1 MPRTADLIIQI
12 TKMEGSFH
20 KCRGEYVDTH
30 PTFGKENDARITIY
44 SRCLNLFDNAL
55 LYLLFRT
62 FQLPNKSWWLSLP
75 IEYQRMGI
83 PPNISIQIP
92 SSEEDLKGIIDNVN
106 KFWVQTNFVL
116 LFSVLETSARQ
127 IVRVTHPGK
136 FSHGRGDLKQIYQA
150 LLSTNYSNYDLM
162 LELFRL
168 ARNTQHNNGVYFPQK
183 FGKNRHLTFKGVQYD
198 FVDGQKVEF
207 YDAAKLLFF
216 DIVPD
221 LLNMIN
227 DIVNSNDVSKHKQ
240 IIDPSM

>member
-1 MPRTADLIIQI
+1 MPVTADLIIQI
-12 TKMEGSFH
+12 TEMEGSFH
-20 KCRGEYVDTH
+20 KWRGKYVDAH
-30 PTFGKENDARITIY
+30 PTFSKDNDARITIF

-55 LYLLFRT
+55 FYLLFRT
-62 FQLPNKSWWLSLP
+62 FQLPNQSWWSSLP
-75 IEYQRMGI
+75 IGYQKMGI

-92 SSEEDLKGIIDNVN
+92 SSEEDLKANIDNVN
-106 KFWVQTNFVL
+106 NFWDATNFIF

-136 FSHGRGDLKQIYQA
+136 FNHGRGPLIQIYQA

-162 LELFRL
+162 LELFQL
-168 ARNTQHNNGVYFPQK
+168 ARNTHHNNGVYFPEK
-183 FGKNRHLTFKGVQYD
+183 VGKDRHLTFKGVQYD
-198 FVDGQKVEF
+198 FVDGQKVQF

-221 LLNMIN
+221 LLHMIN
-227 DIVNSNDVSKHKQ
+227 HIVNSNDVSKHTH